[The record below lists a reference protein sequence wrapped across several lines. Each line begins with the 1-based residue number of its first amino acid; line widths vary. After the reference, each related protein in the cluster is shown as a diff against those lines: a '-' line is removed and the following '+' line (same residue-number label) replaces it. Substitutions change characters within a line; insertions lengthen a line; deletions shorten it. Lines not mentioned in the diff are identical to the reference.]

1 MRIGEILGLRW
12 KDVDLSGR
20 KLSVRQAYTK
30 AESGHGLQSVCNQS
44 VDTGKA
50 RPPES
55 RKPRRYRHVSGAG
68 EGN

>member
-20 KLSVRQAYTK
+20 KVSVRQAYTK

-50 RPPES
+50 RPPKAPEAAPLS
-55 RKPRRYRHVSGAG
+55 TCKWCW
-68 EGN
+68 